1 MASNSSAAA
10 FFGVR
15 DGDQQDQIKPL
26 ISPQQQQAA
35 ALPGVA
41 GAPTAAAQ
49 PPPKKK
55 RTMPGN
61 SRNPSI
67 PLSDSGRACTLHIQV
82 RSLLPARDL
91 ARLDRLEFYELD
103 AGSRSIFFSH
113 MHSIGFSFHFFV
125 VSSLLVCVFL
135 IRDHCSLHCVINSPE
150 NCCLVFQHR
159 SMCANY
165 SLFFFC
171 WKLDFMKIL
180 Q

>member
-26 ISPQQQQAA
+26 ISPQQQLAA

-41 GAPTAAAQ
+41 GAVPAASGQGAPTAAAPQ

-61 SRNPSI
+61 SRNPST
-67 PLSDSGRACTLHIQV
+67 PPFWFQSCMHTAYTGRSGLCC
-82 RSLLPARDL
+82 LLRLREISL

-125 VSSLLVCVFL
+125 VSCLCVSLVIVSWFVITAVCT
-135 IRDHCSLHCVINSPE
+135 
-150 NCCLVFQHR
+150 
-159 SMCANY
+159 A
-165 SLFFFC
+165 
-171 WKLDFMKIL
+171 
-180 Q
+180 